1 MTKKLI
7 RDYLTSL
14 RRRRDNAI
22 GKVPNDIQAKIN
34 NVVDLFEDRK
44 IVIYNTANLIDG
56 LMAKTVK
63 EREKGVKAY
72 NKAVAKY
79 QVKEPVSDKQ
89 QEALKKAREVKQE
102 KRTNRILTRVKDIGK
117 PRAGEVITQKA
128 KEQFRDRKAYSIEYM
143 LFSKNKLTEKASV
156 SFKVNGVPYYPIFP
170 RPFFRTANIKANEFI
185 ETMVKRKIT
194 QEFDK
199 PLYRKMFSIMRTDT
213 DFNDMMDGYFI
224 DYTIPMPSE

>member
-14 RRRRDNAI
+14 RRRRRRDNAI

-44 IVIYNTANLIDG
+44 IVIYNTAYNLIDG

-102 KRTNRILTRVKDIGK
+102 KRTNRILTRVKD
-117 PRAGEVITQKA
+117 
-128 KEQFRDRKAYSIEYM
+128 KETKSRGGNNTK
-143 LFSKNKLTEKASV
+143 SK
-156 SFKVNGVPYYPIFP
+156 
-170 RPFFRTANIKANEFI
+170 RT
-185 ETMVKRKIT
+185 V
-194 QEFDK
+194 
-199 PLYRKMFSIMRTDT
+199 
-213 DFNDMMDGYFI
+213 
-224 DYTIPMPSE
+224 

>member
-14 RRRRDNAI
+14 RRRRRRDNAI

-44 IVIYNTANLIDG
+44 IVIYNTAYNLIDG

-102 KRTNRILTRVKDIGK
+102 KRTNRILTRVKDIRK

-185 ETMVKRKIT
+185 ETMVKRKI
-194 QEFDK
+194 
-199 PLYRKMFSIMRTDT
+199 P
-213 DFNDMMDGYFI
+213 
-224 DYTIPMPSE
+224 YTLINLCIERCSQLWGQRLILMIWWMAIL